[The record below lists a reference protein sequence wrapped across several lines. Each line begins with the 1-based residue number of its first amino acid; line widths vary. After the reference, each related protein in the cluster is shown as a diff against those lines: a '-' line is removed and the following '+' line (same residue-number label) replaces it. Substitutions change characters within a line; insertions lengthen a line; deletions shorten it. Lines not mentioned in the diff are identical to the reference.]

1 MILTEERSRDMRIDV
16 LEMLHDRTELIARLR
31 AEVEAGTYRPNPDD
45 VARAIIA
52 QGL

>member
-16 LEMLHDRTELIARLR
+16 LEMLHDRNELIARLR
-31 AEVEAGTYRPNPDD
+31 AEVEAGTYHPDARE

-52 QGL
+52 HGF